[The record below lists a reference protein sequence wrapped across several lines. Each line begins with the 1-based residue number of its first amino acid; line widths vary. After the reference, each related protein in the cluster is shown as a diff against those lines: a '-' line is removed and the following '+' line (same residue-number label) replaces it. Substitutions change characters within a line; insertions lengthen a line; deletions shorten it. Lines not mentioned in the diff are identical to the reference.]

1 MELNLNK
8 SRCVFGLEQAGNSL
22 WISLFSVFRSQ
33 PLCRSVYGAKLELA
47 RFSINS
53 LYPQIKLVTRTVVG
67 SQPASE
73 GPGHP
78 KHTATLACHGGAHIA
93 MECGPQNQGV
103 LNTTLEL
110 LAKMA

>member
-53 LYPQIKLVTRTVVG
+53 LYPQIKPVTRTVVG
-67 SQPASE
+67 SQPE
-73 GPGHP
+73 GHP

-103 LNTTLEL
+103 LNTTSGLEL